1 MNTEKN
7 SAKDGKMSRRVLEIL
22 LRRYASRALDYAHS
36 LAGNNEE
43 AKELVQQASYQVLRN
58 WERYDP
64 LKSFQGW
71 YLTMVKN
78 LYINARMAMSWRRRV
93 SWDEPVQGAERLSWA
108 EKVSDGELGPLEQ
121 MERSEQLEAAR
132 RALNALSDEHKAV
145 LTSCDIEGASYEET
159 ARVLGIPTGTVRS
172 RLFRARA
179 FLRCDPGVRR
189 TV

>member
-1 MNTEKN
+1 MKTDKN
-7 SAKDGKMSRRVLEIL
+7 AGQDTKASRRVLEIL
-22 LRRYASRALDYAHS
+22 LRRYTSRALDYANS

-78 LYINARMAMSWRRRV
+78 LFLNARMAMSWRNRV
-93 SWDEPVQGAERLSWA
+93 SWDGSTGNSERLSLA
-108 EKVSDGELGPLEQ
+108 EKVADGEPGPLEQ
-121 MERSEQLEAAR
+121 LEHREQLEAAR
-132 RALNALSDEHKAV
+132 RAVNVLSDEHKAV
-145 LTSCDIEGASYEET
+145 LTSCDLEGASYEET
-159 ARVLGIPTGTVRS
+159 ARMLGIPTGTVRS

-179 FLRCDPGVRR
+179 MLRRDPGIRR